1 MSLHVGDIGA
11 VIRLTV
17 YEDGSPK
24 NISSAVPKQL
34 KIRKPDGS
42 VTTKTASFSTD
53 GTNGQLQCVTDI
65 SDLDQEGRYTVSA
78 YMTIG
83 SWTGYTSPATFSVE
97 IAP

>member
-1 MSLHVGDIGA
+1 MPLHVGDIGA
-11 VIRLTV
+11 VIRITV

-24 NISSAVPKQL
+24 DISTASPKQL

-42 VTTKTASFSTD
+42 VTTKTASFTTD
-53 GTNGQLQCVTDI
+53 GSNGQLQCATE
-65 SDLDQEGRYTVSA
+65 SGDLDLEGRYTVSA

-83 SWTGYTSPATFSVE
+83 SWTGYTTPVAFKVE

>member
-1 MSLHVGDIGA
+1 MPLHVGDIGA

-24 NISSAVPKQL
+24 DISSASPKQV

-42 VTTKTASFSTD
+42 VTTKTASFTATGTD
-53 GTNGQLQCVTDI
+53 GQLQCVT
-65 SDLDQEGRYTVSA
+65 SSGDLDQEGRYSVSA

-83 SWTGYTSPATFSVE
+83 SWTGYTSPAAFGVE

>member
-1 MSLHVGDIGA
+1 MPFHVGDIGA

-24 NISSAVPKQL
+24 NISTASPKQL
-34 KIRKPDGS
+34 KIRKPDGT
-42 VTTKTASFSTD
+42 VTTKTASFTTD
-53 GTNGQLQCVTDI
+53 GTNGQLQCATA
-65 SDLDQEGRYTVSA
+65 SGDLDQEGRYTVSA

-83 SWTGYTSPATFSVE
+83 SWTGFTTPVPFEVR